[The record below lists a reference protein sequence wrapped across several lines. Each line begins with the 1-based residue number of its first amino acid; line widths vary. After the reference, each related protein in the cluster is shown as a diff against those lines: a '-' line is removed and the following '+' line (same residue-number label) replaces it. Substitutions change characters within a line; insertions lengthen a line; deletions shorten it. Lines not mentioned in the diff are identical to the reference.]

1 MKREI
6 LFRGKLKKDSNW
18 IYGYYV
24 VTPENTHRIY
34 WQPFP
39 SATSNTWHDI
49 IPDSV
54 GQFTGLVDKN
64 GVKIFEVDKIKYYQ
78 PYSKKWEEGFVKWD
92 DLWACFGIFTKIHD
106 EYCHES
112 DWVKIHEIEVIGNI
126 HDNPELL

>member
-6 LFRGKLKKDSNW
+6 LFRGKFTRDNKFVE
-18 IYGYYV
+18 GYY
-24 VTPENTHRIY
+24 TGSNFIYCPEKKGVCWY
-34 WQPFP
+34 EV
-39 SATSNTWHDI
+39 

-54 GQFTGLVDKN
+54 GQFTGLTDKN
-64 GVKIFEVDKIKYYQ
+64 GVKIFEGDKIKYYQ